1 MSVQILIVEDD
12 KEIARI
18 LCDHLRRKQYDVTW
32 ASTGN
37 EGWEDFQK
45 ELYQLVI
52 VDLMLPEMDGF
63 TLLRH
68 IRLKSDVPILIISAK
83 NREVDKVKGLK
94 DGADDYLTKPFSLLE
109 LEARVESHL
118 RRYQQF
124 NNNLNDKQILCFHP
138 ALKVDLQYKTVKIND
153 TEVLVTNKEF
163 ALLELFVNHPGRT
176 FSKKELY
183 EHIWNQADVDGNNTI
198 TVHIKSLRT
207 KLGDPIRNPVYIQ
220 TVWGLGYRFIGEPS
234 NEN

>member
-18 LCDHLRRKQYDVTW
+18 LCDHLRRKQYVVTW

-45 ELYQLVI
+45 GLYQLVI

-63 TLLRH
+63 TIIRH
-68 IRLKSDVPILIISAK
+68 IRLKSEVPILIISAK
-83 NREVDKVKGLK
+83 NRDDDKVKGLR

-109 LEARVESHL
+109 LEARIESHL

-124 NNNLNDKQILCFHP
+124 NNNQYDKQTLQFYP
-138 ALKVDLQYKTVKIND
+138 ALTVDLKNKIVRINHL
-153 TEVLVTNKEF
+153 EVLLTNKEL
-163 ALLELFVNHPGRT
+163 ALLELFVNHPGRI

-183 EHIWNQADVDGNNTI
+183 EHIWHQVDVDGNNTI

-207 KLGDPIRNPVYIQ
+207 KLADPIRNPVYIQ
-220 TVWGLGYRFIGEPS
+220 TVWGIGYRFIGEPS
-234 NEN
+234 K